1 MQYVYNRP
9 NFGGEISMNE
19 LTQAHIE
26 KKNNLMYIQKGTTVI
41 NIKVPYVW
49 QGAIVSIAGI
59 ILSVV
64 WVIALGK
71 TGKSGKNKNENI

>member
-1 MQYVYNRP
+1 M
-9 NFGGEISMNE
+9 
-19 LTQAHIE
+19 LTLHLLI
-26 KKNNLMYIQKGTTVI
+26 TTYSAQHRILKI

>member
-1 MQYVYNRP
+1 M
-9 NFGGEISMNE
+9 
-19 LTQAHIE
+19 A
-26 KKNNLMYIQKGTTVI
+26 
-41 NIKVPYVW
+41 
-49 QGAIVSIAGI
+49 GAIVSIAGI